1 MEVFIASI
9 YNYVYILAVAIATLL
24 YLPIYQRQ
32 AVLGD
37 NGSFVRSKNSFILLV
52 ILILFIGLRPV
63 NEQYF
68 ADMAA
73 YSFMIRR
80 MYAWKDFEFSW
91 ETDNKIFDN
100 IIAWFGANQIE
111 QRFFFISM
119 AIIYFG
125 CLYYGIKR
133 LFPNNVRLAFLTY
146 LAGFSTFSYAVN
158 GIKAGAAA
166 SIFILA
172 LSFKDKKLICVL
184 LMLVSLGFHHSMVLP
199 IAACIL
205 VFFFKNAK
213 WYYWGWAL
221 CLLMCILHVKY
232 FQGLFAGMSDEQG
245 AIYLNA
251 TRLTTTAHI
260 GFRPDF
266 ILYSVMPVLIGYKY
280 EMINKIKLSGTYQF
294 LMHFYLVTNAVWMLC
309 MYASFTNRIAYL
321 SWFVYPIVIIYPYLD
336 KLNKDPLRYMKL
348 RQVVKYHL
356 FFTMFMVFI
365 YYGLFSL
372 GR

>member
-9 YNYVYILAVAIATLL
+9 YQYVYIVAVAIATLL

-32 AVLGD
+32 AILGG
-37 NGSFVRSKNSFILLV
+37 NESFVRSKNSFTLLI

-68 ADMAA
+68 VDMAA

-80 MYAWKDFEFSW
+80 MYSGRIFEFNW

-100 IIAWFGANQIE
+100 FTAWFGINQID
-111 QRFFFISM
+111 QRLFFISM
-119 AIIYFG
+119 AIIYWG

-172 LSFKDKKLICVL
+172 LSFKDKKLICIL

-199 IAACIL
+199 IAASIL

-213 WYYWGWAL
+213 WYYWGWAF

-232 FQGLFAGMSDEQG
+232 FQGLFADMSDEQG
-245 AIYLNA
+245 SIYLNA
-251 TRLTTTAHI
+251 TSLTTTAHI

-280 EMINKIKLSGTYQF
+280 EIKSKLKLSRMYQF

-309 MYASFTNRIAYL
+309 MYASFNNRIAYL
-321 SWFVYPIVIIYPYLD
+321 SWFLYPIVIIYPYLD
-336 KLNKDPLRYMKL
+336 KQNKDPLRYFKL
-348 RQVVKYHL
+348 VKVVKLHL
-356 FFTMFMVFI
+356 YFTLFMVI
-365 YYGLFSL
+365 VYYGLLSL